1 MPIVLSAVCVG
12 DSRYQCTH
20 IGAAAGLLHWRDV
33 GVGGE
38 GDEMARNA
46 RRDRDWDTCRRTD
59 RFPSRLALDA
69 TRRDHVHHD
78 SAELDAIYT
87 MTELFKGNFGD
98 RKGIRAFIA
107 NNIHIHIN
115 S

>member
-1 MPIVLSAVCVG
+1 MTRTKWVADSSAVA
-12 DSRYQCTH
+12 Q
-20 IGAAAGLLHWRDV
+20 
-33 GVGGE
+33 
-38 GDEMARNA
+38 
-46 RRDRDWDTCRRTD
+46 RR
-59 RFPSRLALDA
+59 PKQLK

-87 MTELFKGNFGD
+87 MTKLFKGNFGD